1 MALVSGNGNRRALC
15 ELISSANEYTKI
27 RQKQELQAAK
37 EARIRELSALA
48 PKEAKLWEE
57 VFRLIALKQSKP
69 YDEAIKHLRNLRD
82 LAEHQGQLAQFKLRI
97 QKMQTDYSNRPGLL
111 SRLQKA
117 GLLRL

>member
-1 MALVSGNGNRRALC
+1 IA
-15 ELISSANEYTKI
+15 SAEDCSRL
-27 RQKQELQAAK
+27 RQEQELKAAK
-37 EARIRELSALA
+37 EARIRQLLALV

-69 YDEAIKHLRNLRD
+69 YDDAIAHLRNLRD
-82 LAEHQGQLAQFKLRI
+82 LAEHQGKLEQFKLRV
-97 QKMQTDYSNRPGLL
+97 QEMQTDYSNRPGLL